1 MNNFYLTLLSVLSDS
16 SLSTF
21 SKNTQCD
28 FKVKLDH
35 SIQIE
40 KDNWEVGL
48 VEVITPTEVNNIIKE
63 NNYVILRFTDRKMC
77 EEIDNCITYGFY
89 IDQKIYIQNGYY
101 ASLRQIVEEIQKSIN
116 FQYGLT
122 LKNSNATITISYGEN
137 SARVKLDV
145 QDPTK
150 VKIIFPKAIAEILG
164 VDRNYFDKPVANA
177 KYIFRYNVDLNTKIH
192 QLYIYSDLA
201 SYTIYW

>member
-1 MNNFYLTLLSVLSDS
+1 MNNFYLTLLSDS

-35 SIQIE
+35 SIQMKHE

-48 VEVITPTEVNNIIKE
+48 VEVITSTEVNNITKE
-63 NNYVILRFTDRKMC
+63 NNYVILRFTDRKMS
-77 EEIDNCITYGFY
+77 EEIDNCTTYGFY

-101 ASLRQIVEEIQKSIN
+101 ASPRHLVEEIQKIVN

-122 LKNSNATITISYGEN
+122 LKIAMLPFQSLMVKTVLESNLMFKILRKS
-137 SARVKLDV
+137 KLF
-145 QDPTK
+145 
-150 VKIIFPKAIAEILG
+150 FPRQLQ
-164 VDRNYFDKPVANA
+164 
-177 KYIFRYNVDLNTKIH
+177 KY
-192 QLYIYSDLA
+192 
-201 SYTIYW
+201 